1 MPTDDGVHWQIL
13 TEDQMDNFSNTTDYL
28 SGISS
33 CNDTIS
39 AYLELGMPPEKGN
52 LGMPFYGQ
60 GYSVE
65 PDCKHGLGCKV
76 VKPGEKKGKVVGQ
89 VSSFM
94 WTAMYMDAN
103 PPSKNASVAKDGEMC
118 GPDTKKICP
127 GKACCSPSGYWWVVD
142 PNLWASFVIEQ
153 LLISYPSGTT
163 EDYCGWNCLP
173 AWGHC
178 NGSTSIGSFQK
189 ARKDKSAVTDQGA
202 FYLDKEN
209 NFFWTWDPAE
219 NYGDKYHT
227 VIKDNKLG
235 GVMVWSLG
243 EDSYDWSHLK
253 KLSALIKQHRM

>member
-1 MPTDDGVHWQIL
+1 M
-13 TEDQMDNFSNTTDYL
+13 
-28 SGISS
+28 
-33 CNDTIS
+33 
-39 AYLELGMPPEKGN
+39 
-52 LGMPFYGQ
+52 
-60 GYSVE
+60 
-65 PDCKHGLGCKV
+65 
-76 VKPGEKKGKVVGQ
+76 
-89 VSSFM
+89 
-94 WTAMYMDAN
+94 
-103 PPSKNASVAKDGEMC
+103 
-118 GPDTKKICP
+118 
-127 GKACCSPSGYWWVVD
+127 
-142 PNLWASFVIEQ
+142 
-153 LLISYPSGTT
+153 
-163 EDYCGWNCLP
+163 P